1 MPASLPVIDVSALRD
16 GSASNQ
22 LADVAAEI
30 RAASELHGFFYIVGH
45 GLPEIQLDEILDHA
59 RGLFAL
65 PDEAK
70 ARLAMDNHHGGRGYA
85 RMGGRTSE
93 GALQAAYKEEFY
105 LGPEGPGQENNV
117 WPEEIPSFAAAMQRY
132 LNDLLTLSSQL
143 MAGFARSLDLRP
155 DYFEPFCTE
164 PIAALRLVRYSP
176 QSEGAGPHADFGSL
190 TILLQDAV
198 GGLQVQDR
206 ETGDWIDAPPLRG
219 SFVVNVGDLFER
231 WTNDRYRS
239 SVHRVVPAG
248 RDRYS
253 VPFFFTG
260 APKQVI
266 ACLPTC
272 LAQGQEAFYQP
283 VTVEDHLRAGFAAQ
297 GF

>member
-1 MPASLPVIDVSALRD
+1 MPESLPVIDVSALRGD
-16 GSASNQ
+16 AASDR
-22 LADVAAEI
+22 LADIAAEI
-30 RAASELHGFFYIVGH
+30 RAASERHGFFYIVGH
-45 GLPEIQLDEILDHA
+45 GLPETQLDDILAHA
-59 RGLFAL
+59 RSLFAL
-65 PDEAK
+65 PEGAK
-70 ARLAMDNHHGGRGYA
+70 ASMAMDNHHGGRGYA

-117 WPEEIPSFAAAMQRY
+117 WPVELPTFPATMQRY
-132 LNDLLTLSSQL
+132 LSDLLTLSSRL
-143 MAGFARSLDLRP
+143 MAGFARSLDLPP
-155 DYFEPFCTE
+155 DYFEPFCTK

-206 ETGDWIDAPPLRG
+206 ETGAWIDAPPLRG

-253 VPFFFTG
+253 APFFLTG
-260 APKQVI
+260 SPKQVI
-266 ACLPTC
+266 ECLPTC
-272 LAQGQEAFYQP
+272 LPPGHAALYPP